1 MSSTGM
7 HMHPGIAAS
16 QQTGVAPDHP
26 GPDPPFTINLDDKLL
41 IVSDVDGTLLDPQ
54 GCFPLPLPAFRAL
67 LKEQGGL
74 ADNVLNFVLASSR
87 TLRELTLLQRLLR
100 VSGPLI
106 AEDGGLL
113 SIPRARGIANATTHG
128 IADEITGDITADIT
142 DTITDEIIIG
152 TPAADLLPRLRSLPG
167 SDKLILADMPFRILR
182 ELGFRTEAIVER
194 AITSRKASV
203 LLDMDPLRENE
214 RDTFIRSAAE
224 SGIEIKRGGRWH
236 TAVAGADKGRALRAL
251 QGYLRTQTG
260 TTPVTI
266 AIGNEENDHSLL
278 SNAAI
283 PFVIRNPVRGH
294 HPVLA
299 AVTGAYLLEDEG
311 IAGFLEM
318 YRVTGF
324 SMEVRS

>member
-74 ADNVLNFVLASSR
+74 ADNVVNFVLASSR
-87 TLRELTLLQRLLR
+87 TLRELSLLQRLLR

-113 SIPRARGIANATTHG
+113 SIPGARRIANATT
-128 IADEITGDITADIT
+128 DESAG
-142 DTITDEIIIG
+142 EIIIG

>member
-74 ADNVLNFVLASSR
+74 ADNVVNFVLASSR
-87 TLRELTLLQRLLR
+87 TLRELSLLQRLLR

-113 SIPRARGIANATTHG
+113 AIPGARGIA
-128 IADEITGDITADIT
+128 DK
-142 DTITDEIIIG
+142 IIIG

-299 AVTGAYLLEDEG
+299 AVTGSYLLEDEG